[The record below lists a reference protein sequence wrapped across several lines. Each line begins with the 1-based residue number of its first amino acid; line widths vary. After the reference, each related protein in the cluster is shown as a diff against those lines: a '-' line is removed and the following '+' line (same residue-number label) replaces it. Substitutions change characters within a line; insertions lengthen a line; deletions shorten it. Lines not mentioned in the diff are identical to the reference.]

1 VFFCGPYPHWI
12 FMTTR
17 GSLRIHPMI
26 IDGPITCFSSFHN
39 VNCPKGF
46 LYFNKQVCQLY
57 LAVSCTSTN
66 RYAICP
72 KRFLVLQQTG
82 MYSVLRYF
90 LYFNKQVMPSVLS
103 GFWYFQSMTLGFGT
117 YKPFIWAST
126 YENFTDPNAYSLAW
140 K

>member
-1 VFFCGPYPHWI
+1 
-12 FMTTR
+12 MTTR

-66 RYAICP
+66 RYVICP

-117 YKPFIWAST
+117 YKPFGPVHMRTLLTRMHIHWSESKLT
-126 YENFTDPNAYSLAW
+126 KSNIER